1 MRVPGACLVSFGVVS
16 PSNNGI
22 DAHCLV
28 AGLERDLGARDEDGD
43 VPRGDTRRE
52 EVCEREGVGA
62 AGGAEDK
69 TVVERDCGGNEGEIV
84 GCEVEWWWGE
94 RARDESDF
102 GGHYESS
109 RELSGEEHQWEVL

>member
-1 MRVPGACLVSFGVVS
+1 
-16 PSNNGI
+16 
-22 DAHCLV
+22 
-28 AGLERDLGARDEDGD
+28 
-43 VPRGDTRRE
+43 
-52 EVCEREGVGA
+52 
-62 AGGAEDK
+62 
-69 TVVERDCGGNEGEIV
+69 VVERDCGGNEGEIV